1 MTMQISELVL
11 YSRDGRTR
19 RLKFK
24 AGALNVVTG
33 DSATGKSS
41 ITHITDYCLG
51 RTSCPIPA
59 MVIRDAVSWYA
70 LLLQFDGCQV
80 FVARAAPVPP
90 KTTSYDIYYEV
101 GAALEVPP
109 VASLVANHN
118 PDTLNEQLTRLMGVS
133 PNLHTPPPDQ
143 TRLPLEATLRH
154 AKFLNFQLEDEIKTE
169 FLFHRQG
176 DRDIAQAIKDTLPYF
191 LGAVPEDQLRT
202 KHELREAQ
210 RRLKQLERRI
220 AEAEAVG
227 GDEATQAAGL
237 LREAQGVGL
246 HPPGD
251 LPADAPTMVEA
262 LRAVR
267 FTSAASQQAQATDEG
282 RRLRAERDRLYQEHT
297 RVQRELAE
305 AEDFAAEAEGFAGV
319 VAEQRVRLESLNLFG
334 DGPGGTPRCPLCQSD
349 VTAQVPRVEAVR
361 RAVQAVT
368 VHAQA
373 VGRERPDLRDFIAGK
388 TAELGRLAEQMRVNR
403 DALQGLAAREAE
415 LRAAH
420 DLDVQRSWIAGQVAF
435 FLRNL
440 KTAEDGSELRRQAD
454 AARREVERLK
464 TRLAEDESE
473 DLLTSALNQISQKVS
488 RWCAELGLEYGKY
501 LLRLH
506 LPRLTLI
513 ADTDKGPVPMAQIGS
528 GHNRL
533 WFHLTVYLAL
543 HRWFVSKGRPVPRFL
558 ILDQP
563 TQVYYPRDQDAG
575 GSLAVLN
582 DTDREW
588 VVKMFEWLRDRVA
601 ELRGQLQVIV
611 TDHVEIDA
619 PWFADAIAERWRDGA
634 ALVPADWPRA

>member
-1 MTMQISELVL
+1 MQISELVL

>member
-11 YSRDGRTR
+11 YSRDGRNR
-19 RLKFK
+19 RVKFK
-24 AGALNVVTG
+24 PGALNVVTG
-33 DSATGKSS
+33 DSATGKSA
-41 ITHITDYCLG
+41 ITHIIDYCLG
-51 RTSCPIPA
+51 RNGCPIPA
-59 MVIRDAVSWYA
+59 MVVRDAVSWYA

-90 KTTSYDIYYEV
+90 KTTNFDVYYEV
-101 GAALEVPP
+101 GATLEVPP
-109 VASLVANHN
+109 VGSFVPNHN
-118 PDTLNEQLTRLMGVS
+118 PDTLNDYLTRLMGVA

-143 TRLPLEATLRH
+143 TRLPPQATLRH
-154 AKFLNFQLEDEIKTE
+154 AKFLNFQLEDEIKIDS
-169 FLFHRQG
+169 LFHRQREREQ
-176 DRDIAQAIKDTLPYF
+176 DIKDTLPYF
-191 LGAVPEDQLRT
+191 LGVVPEDRLRT
-202 KHELREAQ
+202 KQELREAQ
-210 RRLKQLERRI
+210 RRLKQLQRRL

-227 GDEATQAAGL
+227 GNEATQAAGL

-246 HPPGD
+246 HTPCD
-251 LPADAPTMVEA
+251 LPADATAMVEA
-262 LRAVR
+262 LRAIR
-267 FTSAASQQAQATDEG
+267 FTSAARQQEQTNHEA
-282 RRLRAERDRLYQEHT
+282 RRLRAERDQLHQEYT

-305 AEDFAAEAEGFAGV
+305 AEEFAAEAEGFAGV
-319 VAEQRVRLESLNLFG
+319 VSEQRVRLESLNLFG
-334 DGPGGTPRCPLCQSD
+334 DGDGQTPRCPLCRAD
-349 VTAQVPRVEAVR
+349 VTPQVPKAEQVR

-368 VHAQA
+368 VHVQA
-373 VGRERPDLRDFIAGK
+373 VGRERPDLREFITGK
-388 TAELGRLAEQMRVNR
+388 TADLGRLSERMRVNR
-403 DALQGLAAREAE
+403 DALQGLAARETE

-420 DLDVQRSWIAGQVAF
+420 DLDVQRSWVAGQVSF

-440 KTAEDGSELRRQAD
+440 TTAEDGSELRRQVL
-454 AARREVERLK
+454 AARHEVETLEA
-464 TRLAEDESE
+464 RLADDESE
-473 DLLTSALNQISQKVS
+473 DLLVSAMNQISQQVT
-488 RWCAELGLEYGKY
+488 RWCADLGLEYGKFP
-501 LLRLH
+501 LRLH

-543 HRWFVSKGRPVPRFL
+543 HRWFISKGRPVPRFL
-558 ILDQP
+558 VLDQP

-601 ELRGQLQVIV
+601 ELGGALQVIV

-619 PWFADAIAERWRDGA
+619 PWFASAIVERWRDGD
-634 ALVPADWPRA
+634 ALVPGDWPRA